1 MLNSQYE
8 NTVSRLLYIGVPA
21 TSLFLI
27 TSAVT
32 DPVNATKFFFLGGV
46 GFSAL
51 LLVLTR
57 GLSFVW
63 NAHKVAVI
71 FTGLFVLFSISS
83 VVQSNSPLSQ
93 NLYGVYGRNTGFLTY
108 FFLCGIFLSAL
119 GLSRINSYNR
129 IFLGLFFTGVAN
141 VLYCGWVVFF
151 GEIISWSNPY
161 GNILGFFG
169 NPNFIGAFLGIWI
182 SATTGYFLFSNMST
196 TKKLALLAL
205 LLLAIYEVY
214 KSRAVQGVVVTAAGL
229 AVVLFFVIRSKAKS
243 DIPTFIYS
251 ILVIIAGTGAGLGA
265 LQKGPLAEVVY
276 KTSVSLRGAYWHAGL
291 EMGLRFPFSG
301 VGMDAYGDWYRRS
314 RSVYSATVLP
324 GPNTVSNSAHNVVI
338 DIFAYGGFP
347 LLISYLG
354 ILILGFSAIV
364 KGIRSSRSYDPV
376 FVAIVVAWSGYQ
388 LQSIISINQVGLVV
402 WGWLLT
408 GLLIS
413 YVRVRQSAA
422 NISTSDKPSVNHRA
436 TRTSKN
442 GQFIS
447 SPLIAGIGIGVGLVL
462 SAPPISADMA
472 WTKSTRSG
480 NFLEVQKALTPSY
493 LHPSD
498 SNRLVQFVGILEQN
512 NLSDQAREYAL
523 KAVKF
528 NPDNVDSWFALY
540 SVRNSSQS
548 EKDLALKNMRK
559 LDPNN
564 PNYLAR

>member
-1 MLNSQYE
+1 MYNGQYE
-8 NTVSRLLYIGVPA
+8 NAISRLLYIGVPA

-27 TSAVT
+27 TNTVT
-32 DPVNATKFFFLGGV
+32 DPVNATKFFILGGV

-51 LLVLTR
+51 ILALTR
-57 GLSFVW
+57 GLPLIW
-63 NAHKVAVI
+63 NAHKGAII
-71 FTGLFVLFSISS
+71 FASLFVVFSISS
-83 VVQSNSPLSQ
+83 VLQSDSPLTQ

-108 FFLCGIFLSAL
+108 LFLCGVFLGAL
-119 GLSRINSYNR
+119 SLSRVNSYSR
-129 IFLGLFFTGVAN
+129 VFLGLFVTGVIN

-182 SATTGYFLFSNMST
+182 SATVGYFILSKINMARKVSLF
-196 TKKLALLAL
+196 AL
-205 LLLAIYEVY
+205 LLLAVYEVY
-214 KSRAVQGVVVTAAGL
+214 KSHAVQGVVVTAAGL
-229 AVVLFFVIRSKAKS
+229 SIVLFFVIRSKTNS
-243 DIPTFIYS
+243 NVPTYIYS
-251 ILVIIAGTGAGLGA
+251 TFVVIAGVTAGLGA
-265 LQKGPLAEVVY
+265 LQKGPLADIVY

-291 EMGLRFPFSG
+291 DMGFRVPFSG

-354 ILILGFSAIV
+354 ILFLGVIAII
-364 KGIRSSRSYDPV
+364 KGIRSSRSYDPI
-376 FVAIVVAWSGYQ
+376 FVALVVAWSGYQ
-388 LQSIISINQVGLVV
+388 LQSLISINQIGLVV
-402 WGWLLT
+402 WGWVLT

-413 YVRVRQSAA
+413 YVRVRKIATE
-422 NISTSDKPSVNHRA
+422 NVNSEKAPMNARGN
-436 TRTSKN
+436 RVNK
-442 GQFIS
+442 S
-447 SPLIAGIGIGVGLVL
+447 SNFVSNPLIAGIGVVIGLVL

-472 WTKSTRSG
+472 WVKSTKSG
-480 NFLEVQKALTPSY
+480 NFLEVQKALTPTY

-498 SNRLVQFVGILEQN
+498 SNRLVQFIGILEQN

-523 KAVKF
+523 KAVRF
-528 NPDNVDSWFALY
+528 NPYNVDSWYALY